1 MARILI
7 VLGTLLDIIAIGMLI
22 AFTNNSAPTTALSQ
36 SLVCNTG
43 ETYQEELGRMV
54 AASSTGSSRG
64 REFFAYCVGREGERR
79 DVTSQAFIV
88 KAGAFVVPFVGGL
101 LFTLIGI
108 TALVQGRSR
117 RMTQQVIEGFGLG
130 ADALAPQP
138 SSGRTP
144 LVVTK
149 TFQTGDQGATV
160 FINGQQASAADIP
173 PEVSGILKQFF
184 GDFQASA
191 AQMQSM
197 AGRGDLVSRLKQL
210 QEARD
215 ANLISQEEYDRTR
228 RQILDSMD
236 DQ

>member
-7 VLGTLLDIIAIGMLI
+7 ILGTLLDIFAIGALI
-22 AFTNNSAPTTALSQ
+22 ASLNNSAPTTALSQ

-54 AASSTGSSRG
+54 ATSATGNSRG
-64 REFFAYCVGREGERR
+64 REFFAYCIGREGERR
-79 DVTSQAFIV
+79 DVTPQAFMV
-88 KAGAFVVPFVGGL
+88 KAGMFAVPFVLGL
-101 LFTLIGI
+101 ILFLAGI
-108 TALVQGRSR
+108 ISFAQSRSR
-117 RMTQQVIEGFGLG
+117 RAAQQIFEGFGLST
-130 ADALAPQP
+130 DPLAPQP

-160 FINGQQASAADIP
+160 FINGQQATTADIP

-191 AQMQSM
+191 AQMQSI

-215 ANLISQEEYDRTR
+215 ANLITQEEFDRTR

>member
-7 VLGTLLDIIAIGMLI
+7 ILGALLDLV
-22 AFTNNSAPTTALSQ
+22 AFGALFASLSNSAPTTALAQ
-36 SLVCNTG
+36 SLVCNAG
-43 ETYQEELGRMV
+43 ETYQKELGRMV
-54 AASSTGSSRG
+54 TSATGYSRG
-64 REFFAYCVGREGERR
+64 REFFAYCVGSDGERR
-79 DVTSQAFIV
+79 DVTPQAFMV
-88 KAGAFVVPFVGGL
+88 EAGMFAVPFVAGL
-101 LFTLIGI
+101 VLLLIGI
-108 TALVQGRSR
+108 ISFAQNRTRRAVQQLVG
-117 RMTQQVIEGFGLG
+117 GFGLNV
-130 ADALAPQP
+130 DSLAPQP

-144 LVVTK
+144 LVVTR

-160 FINGQQASAADIP
+160 FINGQPAMSADIP

-191 AQMQSM
+191 AQMQSL

-215 ANLISQEEYDRTR
+215 ANLITQEEFDRTR